1 MSAWVLTLRIADKSM
16 PSPSALAWVALMFF
30 FAFSAAKFPVPK
42 IYYGKPTMYI
52 MRQIEDSGQYV
63 ISVALALQ

>member
-1 MSAWVLTLRIADKSM
+1 
-16 PSPSALAWVALMFF
+16 MFF

-63 ISVALALQ
+63 ICGIGITVIEICGIIVCRTLRCIAVHVLNITM